1 MSTRKRGYVQAGAAG
16 ARIAPPIDDCPS
28 EAAAGDTIGSI
39 SALSKLDL
47 LRLVHDVAH
56 TLRRRWDRQL
66 RASIPEMSAARA
78 AVILQLG
85 RSGGA
90 SQTRLARL
98 LGLSQMT
105 VSRLLDDLEH
115 QGWVQREPVP
125 ADRRSWAVRL
135 TNDGRRVLIAV
146 HRLARAFV
154 ERSCASID
162 EQHRAT
168 FVATLS
174 ALETGTRPART
185 GGGQTHALTS

>member
-1 MSTRKRGYVQAGAAG
+1 MQAGAA
-16 ARIAPPIDDCPS
+16 AAKIAPPGAECRR
-28 EAAAGDTIGSI
+28 EAAAGDKVTSI
-39 SALSKLDL
+39 SALSRLDL
-47 LRLVHDVAH
+47 LRLVQDVAL
-56 TLRRRWDRQL
+56 TLRRRWDKQL
-66 RASIPEMSAARA
+66 RASIPGMSAGRA

-105 VSRLLDDLEH
+105 VSRLVDDLEH

-125 ADRRSWAVRL
+125 VDRRSWAVRL
-135 TNDGRRVLIAV
+135 TDDGRRVLIAV

-162 EQHRAT
+162 EQHRAA

-185 GGGQTHALTS
+185 AGFQTHSLTS

>member
-1 MSTRKRGYVQAGAAG
+1 MSRGTQGYGRPSAA
-16 ARIAPPIDDCPS
+16 AAKIAPPIADCPG
-28 EAAAGDTIGSI
+28 EAVAGDQAGSI
-39 SALSKLDL
+39 SVLSKLDL
-47 LRLVHDVAH
+47 LRLVQDVAH
-56 TLRRRWDRQL
+56 TLRWRWDKQL

-105 VSRLLDDLEH
+105 VSRLVDDLEH
-115 QGWVQREPVP
+115 QGWVLREPVP
-125 ADRRSWAVRL
+125 VDRRSWAVRL
-135 TNDGRRVLIAV
+135 TDDGRRVLIAV

-154 ERSCASID
+154 ELSCASID
-162 EQHRAT
+162 EQHRAA

-174 ALETGTRPART
+174 ALETGTRPPRT
-185 GGGQTHALTS
+185 AGFQTHSLTS